1 MAVADGGEV
10 VAAGSATWMADGRFA
25 VPAPHLSAG
34 LHRLFA
40 AIFLDGNAIEPSVGS
55 IVLESN

>member
-1 MAVADGGEV
+1 MLGTEARVTSPMRLVMMG
-10 VAAGSATWMADGRFA
+10 TGRFA

-34 LHRLFA
+34 IHRLFA

-55 IVLESN
+55 IVLEGN